1 MNDLQ
6 KLASQL
12 LTGYGVEG
20 NNGLDKV
27 GTVEAYTVTTDNLVC
42 PCCRAKLRLID
53 STKQEFEDDDL
64 VNVAEST
71 KQNINENKIADY
83 LLEIIEDA
91 AQNIY
96 KDELEVEEPTTDSM
110 GNITDDYNERFL
122 YMSDSL
128 KKIVKT
134 KANAIANMVKQNGI
148 EVSPFYIE
156 NELFSALKSYAYK

>member
-20 NNGLDKV
+20 SNGFDTL
-27 GTVEAYTVTTDNLVC
+27 GTVEAYMVTTDNLVC

-64 VNVAEST
+64 VNVTES
-71 KQNINENKIADY
+71 KHNMNENKISDY

-96 KDELEVEEPTTDSM
+96 KDELEVEEPTTDAM

>member
-20 NNGLDKV
+20 SNGFDTL

-64 VNVAEST
+64 VNVTES
-71 KQNINENKIADY
+71 KHNMNENKISDY

-96 KDELEVEEPTTDSM
+96 KDELEVEEPTTDAM

-156 NELFSALKSYAYK
+156 NEIFSVLKSYAYK